1 MCTEVFQTSIR
12 SLARLAASLVAI
24 AIAGCNGIS
33 SESNRGGRHPWT
45 VPGVFRFGAGADPTS
60 LNPMIDSE
68 SIHLSMFVFSWAVRD
83 DDKARPFPD
92 ALREI
97 PTVANG
103 DVSKDGLTLRYKLRR
118 NIKWQDGPTLTC
130 RDLKFTWKV
139 VMNPHNDAS
148 TTDGYKDIRNIVCEN
163 PYLAVVHM
171 QRAYAP
177 FLQQL
182 WSPNGGAP
190 ILPEHILARYN
201 DDKGSFNRAP
211 YNSLPIG
218 SGAFKVVAWDR
229 EQDIRMVANPHF
241 YFGRPKLNAVIF
253 KIQPGT
259 NGLGDAGVQTHTVD
273 MVMGS
278 QMDWPM
284 FAALAGDPRNGI
296 VARPIDM
303 FAWSHVDFNVTR
315 PIVSDRNVRV
325 ALAYAS
331 NRQELLKPFH
341 GLPIPSETDQNPRL
355 SWAYS
360 NHIAHHPFGRTRAR
374 TILDED
380 GWKVGPDGVRMKKG
394 RRLEFSLSTRSEGRG
409 ETAEQVILQREW
421 REIGV
426 QADIKNYPSKLFFA
440 GSPDGILQCGHY
452 DVAIVST
459 LGSADPDDSAVL
471 SGDDLAPR
479 GGNTTRWNNRSA
491 TAAMNDALE
500 TVDWARRKR
509 DYTIVQ
515 QQLMLDVPMIVT
527 NFIREPFVYN
537 NDLRGFDPS
546 PTSSV
551 FWDPWNYSI

>member
-1 MCTEVFQTSIR
+1 MDFVRVAADIGTKKSLRRCFQTSIR
-12 SLARLAASLVAI
+12 PPARLVALVVATAI
-24 AIAGCNGIS
+24 GGCNGIS

-60 LNPMIDSE
+60 LNPMLDSE

-259 NGLGDAGVQTHTVD
+259 NGLGDAGVQTHTAD

-315 PIVSDRNVRV
+315 PIVGDRNVRL
-325 ALAYAS
+325 ALAYAT

-360 NHIAHHPFGRTRAR
+360 NHIAHHPFDRTRAR

-394 RRLEFSLSTRSEGRG
+394 RRLEFWLSTRSEGRG

-426 QADIKNYPSKLFFA
+426 QADIRIIRASCSLPVRPTAFCKVV
-440 GSPDGILQCGHY
+440 I
-452 DVAIVST
+452 
-459 LGSADPDDSAVL
+459 
-471 SGDDLAPR
+471 
-479 GGNTTRWNNRSA
+479 TTWRS
-491 TAAMNDALE
+491 
-500 TVDWARRKR
+500 
-509 DYTIVQ
+509 
-515 QQLMLDVPMIVT
+515 
-527 NFIREPFVYN
+527 
-537 NDLRGFDPS
+537 
-546 PTSSV
+546 
-551 FWDPWNYSI
+551 